1 MSCSRIMNIQP
12 RAFCAAVIAV
22 TCIACST
29 VQAQFFRN
37 PGVGGVKID
46 TDGVVSNP
54 QVGELKQLHD
64 AWQNGLQPVPAD
76 LQKWAELRFVSL
88 KQLES
93 ERVKRESY
101 IGPCL
106 PAGGVCGELPAAHT
120 FNPR

>member
-1 MSCSRIMNIQP
+1 MSCMRIMNNRS
-12 RAFCAAVIAV
+12 RAFCAAVIAF
-22 TCIACST
+22 TCIACSS
-29 VQAQFFRN
+29 VQAQFGFRN

-64 AWQNGLQPVPAD
+64 AWQKGLQPVPAD

-93 ERVKRESY
+93 EVDSAR
-101 IGPCL
+101 
-106 PAGGVCGELPAAHT
+106 A
-120 FNPR
+120 